1 MMGIAASP
9 WQVQCTLAVRSA
21 SGCTQVAQRGAIVP
35 DDTLEVLGALC
46 ARVDA
51 RQHVH
56 LHTATWALSSGCRCR
71 LRGCPAL
78 DIAEDTKITSNST
91 ASPEKSGP
99 SAVGASAAAATAP
112 PRCAETSR
120 CRDQALPWRCHRLP
134 CSCTCTCDERCVASE
149 NNLQI
154 CEMSAARNNGSGCST
169 GVDHEAVGSHL
180 AERRHVADRLS

>member
-78 DIAEDTKITSNST
+78 DIAGRYEDHKQFYRLTREVRSFCCWRVGCCGHCAAKVCRNVQV
-91 ASPEKSGP
+91 PRP
-99 SAVGASAAAATAP
+99 SSSLEMP
-112 PRCAETSR
+112 PPAMLMHMHMR
-120 CRDQALPWRCHRLP
+120 
-134 CSCTCTCDERCVASE
+134 
-149 NNLQI
+149 
-154 CEMSAARNNGSGCST
+154 
-169 GVDHEAVGSHL
+169 
-180 AERRHVADRLS
+180 